1 MSLAGPL
8 HALPSDQ
15 CATMQAMAGSRPGVW
30 EYQLESLMEHAAR
43 MRGAR
48 SLSFPPVVAGG
59 ARANHIHYIR
69 NDHQLK

>member
-1 MSLAGPL
+1 
-8 HALPSDQ
+8 
-15 CATMQAMAGSRPGVW
+15 MQAMAGSRPGVW

>member
-1 MSLAGPL
+1 MCKL
-8 HALPSDQ
+8 SDIQ
-15 CATMQAMAGSRPGVW
+15 DVPAVLTTMQTMAGSRPGMW

-43 MRGAR
+43 MRGAW

-59 ARANHIHYIR
+59 ARGNHIHYIR